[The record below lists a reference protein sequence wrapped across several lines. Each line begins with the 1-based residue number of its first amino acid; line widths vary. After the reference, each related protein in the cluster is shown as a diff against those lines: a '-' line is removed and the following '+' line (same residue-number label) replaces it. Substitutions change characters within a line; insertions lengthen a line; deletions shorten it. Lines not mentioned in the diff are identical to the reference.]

1 MELHSDIV
9 KKHAI
14 FQSLD
19 DTTQLCYEILNESTS
34 LTDNI
39 VTEINRI
46 SSILI
51 ELKALL
57 NEFDES
63 FISINKLNN
72 LNNNITILK
81 KHLNSFKGNKSE
93 SELQSTQA
101 PLDYIIDLANLTQYY
116 FNKKNSNLNDKLV
129 IGFNNRIEY
138 EVGKLRNAL
147 RDTFKENEELKK
159 EIRDQKLEI
168 NRLKDDLQR
177 TLTNNQVQIDNN
189 LQQLRDNNSKFLNE
203 SENKIKNTLADSE
216 SKIKNTLADYD
227 KKFVA
232 QTEKYQALEKEF
244 DNRTNTIIE
253 ENKAKLEEYEKKV
266 ENIVGYVNTTMF
278 AHKYKQVA
286 DDAKERSFKWNLV
299 TALSLIGAIAMAYF
313 TLNSITESD
322 LGANLWLAII
332 ARSVIIIMLV
342 SFTVYSAKQAEASGK
357 VERYARKIEMEL
369 TAFDV
374 FIDNLDDDV
383 KTSLKK
389 AVVERIFIKRE
400 DIIDENNNPSESLD
414 FTDKLKTMVEEIVKE
429 KLKKE

>member
-1 MELHSDIV
+1 MELHSDAV

-14 FQSLD
+14 FQSLND
-19 DTTQLCYEILNESTS
+19 ASQLCYEILEDRTN
-34 LTDNI
+34 LTDNV

-63 FISINKLNN
+63 FISINRLNN
-72 LNNNITILK
+72 LNNNITNLK
-81 KHLNSFKGNKSE
+81 SNLDSFKNSKNE
-93 SELQSTQA
+93 AYLQSTQGQI
-101 PLDYIIDLANLTQYY
+101 DSIIDLTNLNQYY
-116 FNKKNSNLNDKLV
+116 FNKKNSSLNDKLV
-129 IGFNNRIEY
+129 IGFSNRIEY

-147 RDTFKENEELKK
+147 LDTFKENEELKK
-159 EIRDQKLEI
+159 EIKDQKQEI
-168 NRLKDDLQR
+168 SKLKDDLQR
-177 TLTNNQVQIDNN
+177 TLDNNQTQIDNN
-189 LQQLRDNNSKFLNE
+189 LQQLRVNNSNFLNE
-203 SENKIKNTLADSE
+203 SENKIKTT
-216 SKIKNTLADYD
+216 ITDYD
-227 KKFVA
+227 KKFAA
-232 QTEKYQALEKEF
+232 QSEKYQILEKEF
-244 DNRTNTIIE
+244 GDRTNTIIE
-253 ENKAKLEEYEKKV
+253 ENKTKLDEYEKKV

-286 DDAKERSFKWNLV
+286 DNAKERSYVWNGI
-299 TALSLIGAIAMAYF
+299 TILSLVGAIWMASQ
-313 TLNSITESD
+313 TLDTITKSD
-322 LGANLWLAII
+322 LGPNLWIAIF

-342 SFTVYSAKQAEASGK
+342 SFTVYSAKQAEASSK

-369 TAFDV
+369 TAFDTFV
-374 FIDNLDDDV
+374 DNLTDEDR
-383 KTSLKK
+383 TELKK